1 VAGGV
6 ARVAMVALASACSSS
21 EQPLVDAGS
30 PGRDDSGA
38 AAGGDE
44 SGGGAAGDGAGGMT
58 GGMSADRSDGGA
70 TNGADGG
77 ADAGSDAGAGRASP
91 FGCSFA
97 WGEPVP
103 SGSLTADAWLQ
114 FMTSWAGYEIQ
125 ANGSIATFD
134 NGGFLSQLAA
144 TNLIAGY
151 YAYLIGYYGHANH
164 LPDQNC
170 CGGSACTTCAASEP
184 NLTTGG
190 AYLLLG
196 DPTGANAPC
205 HSTTTFCDQNLIV
218 QAYAY
223 YARQTNAGWPTSR
236 PLLWLIE
243 GDFIQ
248 YTDASQV
255 ASLTSTTGAP
265 AALSYG
271 QLGQLAAL
279 IATAIKSNMP
289 GAVVAFD
296 DSAWISD
303 QERPPYWQGIMQAHT
318 DFDMVWTTGVGNN
331 LPFLN
336 AGETASAYDGMTAT
350 YSWLHGY
357 TGKNIVVD
365 ESAGASQ
372 QADTWSNQSAANLDK
387 LIEAGVAA
395 VNVSDAPSTYEANV
409 KALTPRLD
417 STCRP

>member
-1 VAGGV
+1 MAGVVAG
-6 ARVAMVALASACSSS
+6 VALASACSSS
-21 EQPLVDAGS
+21 EQPVVDAGS
-30 PGRDDSGA
+30 PGRDGSGA
-38 AAGGDE
+38 GAGDDE
-44 SGGGAAGDGAGGMT
+44 SGGGAAGDGDGAMT
-58 GGMSADRSDGGA
+58 GGMSADRGDGDAANGA
-70 TNGADGG
+70 EAGADG
-77 ADAGSDAGAGRASP
+77 GAGRASP
-91 FGCSFA
+91 FGCSLA

-103 SGSLTADAWLQ
+103 SGSLSADVWLQ
-114 FMTSWAGYEIQ
+114 FMTNWAGYEIQ

-134 NGGFLSQLAA
+134 NGGFLNQLAP

-151 YAYLIGYYGHANH
+151 YTYLIGYYGHANH

-205 HSTTTFCDQNLIV
+205 HSTTTFCDKNLIV

-223 YARQTNAGWPTSR
+223 YARQTNAAWPTTR

-255 ASLTSTTGAP
+255 ASLTSTTGAS

-279 IATAIKSNMP
+279 IAAAIKSNMP
-289 GAVVAFD
+289 SAVVAFD

-303 QERPPYWQGIMQAHT
+303 QERPLYWQGIVQAHT

-331 LPFLN
+331 PPFIN
-336 AGETASAYDGMTAT
+336 AGETASDYDGMTAT

-357 TGKNIVVD
+357 TGKKIVVD

-372 QADTWSNQSAANLDK
+372 QADTWSNQSAANLDE

-395 VNVSDAPSTYEANV
+395 VNVSGAPSTYQANV
-409 KALTPRLD
+409 TALTPRLD